1 MSAHIMI
8 FTTCPENHAALIA
21 TALVEEK
28 LAACVNMVAGVRSVY
43 YWHNQIDTATETLL
57 IIKAAAYHYEKIEER
72 LRTLHPYELPEIV
85 AVPIEHGYKPYLD
98 WLQGPARD

>member
-1 MSAHIMI
+1 MAAHLMI

-43 YWHNQIDTATETLL
+43 YWRNQIDTATEALL
-57 IIKAAAYHYEKIEER
+57 IIKATAYHYDKIEER

-85 AVPIEHGYKPYLD
+85 AVPIERGYKPYLD
-98 WLQGPARD
+98 WLQGPVRD